1 MQGVVFVGA
10 LYALLCSRKGT
21 LDFLEEVLC
30 VADPSKI
37 LSTSVNE
44 KIRAILFSSVKR
56 LWFYRFEV
64 YVGSVFSVFDITR
77 MIGE

>member
-1 MQGVVFVGA
+1 M
-10 LYALLCSRKGT
+10 
-21 LDFLEEVLC
+21 
-30 VADPSKI
+30 ADPSKI